1 MDKRELQKIYDK
13 VIKDKNKLE
22 YVGNGI
28 YAVNSGLSPDE
39 FDKEM
44 KSKGYV
50 RLEDSK
56 WMNTSL

>member
-13 VIKDKNKLE
+13 VIKDKSKLE

-56 WMNTSL
+56 WGKF